1 MSMHHVDETA
11 PAVATPSSYMKRRL
25 WLIAEGILPDR
36 KQGRPRIYEPDE
48 ALRVAKRQKH
58 ESYCRTRQK
67 TCEELARR
75 AQQ

>member
-1 MSMHHVDETA
+1 MHHVDETA
-11 PAVATPSSYMKRRL
+11 PAVAPLSSYMKRRL

-36 KQGRPRIYEPDE
+36 KRGRPRIYEPDE
-48 ALRVAKRQKH
+48 ALRVAKRQKQ

-67 TCEELARR
+67 IREELARR